1 MPSTDNRDPS
11 DIALEKFRQRVE
23 ADNSLPQAARE
34 AMVVDL
40 GGAAPSELTSLLAA
54 LSRMEHADEPPRSP
68 DRQ

>member
-23 ADNSLPQAARE
+23 ADNSLPQAVRE

-40 GGAAPSELTSLLAA
+40 DSAAPSELTSLLAA
-54 LSRMEHADEPPRSP
+54 LGRVEHPDEPSRSP